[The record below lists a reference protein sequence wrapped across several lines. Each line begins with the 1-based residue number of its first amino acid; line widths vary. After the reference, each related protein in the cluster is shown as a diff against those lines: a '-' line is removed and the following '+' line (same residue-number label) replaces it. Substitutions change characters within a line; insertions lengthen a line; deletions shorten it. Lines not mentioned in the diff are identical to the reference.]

1 MICVAAGILLLAA
14 LGVTCGI
21 ASLLDT
27 FGVIDLDA
35 PEYKHIGEELD
46 DEEL

>member
-1 MICVAAGILLLAA
+1 MICVAAVILLLAV
-14 LGVTCGI
+14 LGVACGV

-35 PEYKHIGEELD
+35 PECKHIREELD

>member
-14 LGVTCGI
+14 LGVACGI

-27 FGVIDLDA
+27 FGVINLDA
-35 PEYKHIGEELD
+35 PECKHIREELD